1 MSWAAGSM
9 VPAFSPRE
17 MGVIFGEW
25 PGRNLLMT
33 AGGHTQRP
41 GQCIMSQARLI
52 DSDRPGR
59 RGVTLVELLVVVA
72 VIGILA
78 SLLLPAVM
86 SARESA
92 RRTQCGN
99 NLKQLGSAVQQFHHL
114 NDAMPPYWGGMKN
127 AGGQMFGPWILHLLP
142 QLGEQV
148 FYDGFQPSTTGMT
161 TNVVTTYTTGSMI
174 SPGRAQSAD
183 YIPPTYTTSTTSG
196 PTYSWSGAGWTIS
209 GTVQI
214 VTTIMTN
221 PGRGWPAEPPVF
233 ERIPVS
239 GTTTVTEF
247 SSGLH
252 PGFGTA
258 QAAKSLDVLQCAA
271 DGSGVPPN
279 TMRRTAETSGTS
291 RDNRRWSLTNYMAN
305 AHAFMKFQPC
315 SGTSCAG
322 GRILSGSAVSPI
334 DANMGGRFPRAKTA
348 WLPNR
353 QVWEIADFSHMNSGT
368 LGLNPRQFAHIVDGL
383 SNTIM
388 FGEGMRR
395 CDDGASWR
403 YAFLPT
409 NQIGDEHG
417 FGIDV
422 VASGTLPADDWF
434 TTNAG
439 AMGMAY
445 GNTLMFQQRPQ
456 LSGCNKYRLQANHD
470 VLNVVMCDGSVRGI
484 SPRVSRREQCDPDV
498 AGREYGRDTY
508 NPTALGGI
516 LMSGTVQF
524 RDGVWDMLMVP
535 NDPPGNVLSNT
546 GEIGKEK

>member
-1 MSWAAGSM
+1 
-9 VPAFSPRE
+9 
-17 MGVIFGEW
+17 
-25 PGRNLLMT
+25 
-33 AGGHTQRP
+33 
-41 GQCIMSQARLI
+41 MSQARLT
-52 DSDRPGR
+52 DPARSRR
-59 RGVTLVELLVVVA
+59 RGVTLVELLVVIA

-78 SLLLPAVM
+78 GLLLPAVI

-92 RRTQCGN
+92 RRAQCGN

-114 NDAMPPYWGGMKN
+114 NDSMPPYWGGMRN
-127 AGGQMFGPWILHLLP
+127 AGGQMFGPWIMHLLP
-142 QLGEQV
+142 HLDEQA
-148 FYDGFQPSTTGMT
+148 FSDGFRPSTGGMT
-161 TNVVTTYTTGSMI
+161 INVVTTYTTGSMI
-174 SPGRAQSAD
+174 SPGRAQSGD

-196 PTYSWSGAGWTIS
+196 PTYSWSGSGWTIS

-221 PGRGWPAEPPVF
+221 PGQGWPAEPPVF

-239 GTTTVTEF
+239 TSTTVTEV

-252 PGFGTA
+252 PGFGDA
-258 QAAKSLDVLQCAA
+258 QDEKSLDVLQCAA

-279 TMRRTAETSGTS
+279 TMRMTAERSGTS
-291 RDNRRWSLTNYMAN
+291 RDGVRWSLTNYMAN

-315 SGTSCAG
+315 TGTACAG

-334 DANMGGRFPRAKTA
+334 VATMGGRFPRARSAAPGPEFHHT
-348 WLPNR
+348 
-353 QVWEIADFSHMNSGT
+353 NSGT
-368 LGLNPRQFAHIVDGL
+368 LGLDPRKFAHIVDGL

-409 NQIGDEHG
+409 NQLGDEHG

-434 TTNAG
+434 TANTG
-439 AMGMAY
+439 AMGMGY

-456 LSGCNKYRLQANHD
+456 LSGCNKYRLQANHE

-484 SPRVSRREQCDPDV
+484 SPRITRREQCDPDV

-508 NPTALGGI
+508 NPTGLGGV
-516 LMSGTVQF
+516 LQSGAVQF
-524 RDGVWDMLMVP
+524 RDGIWDMLMVP
-535 NDPPGNVLSNT
+535 NDPPGNVLANT
-546 GEIGKEK
+546 GEIGREK

>member
-1 MSWAAGSM
+1 M
-9 VPAFSPRE
+9 VQS
-17 MGVIFGEW
+17 
-25 PGRNLLMT
+25 
-33 AGGHTQRP
+33 
-41 GQCIMSQARLI
+41 RLI
-52 DSDRPGR
+52 DPVR

-78 SLLLPAVM
+78 GLLLPAVM

-99 NLKQLGSAVQQFHHL
+99 NLRQLGSAVQQFHDQHGS
-114 NDAMPPYWGGMKN
+114 MPPYWGGMRN
-127 AGGQMFGPWILHLLP
+127 AGGQLFGPWIMHLLP
-142 QLGEQV
+142 NLGEQA
-148 FYDGFQPSTTGMT
+148 FYDRFEPSTEGMVI
-161 TNVVTTYTTGSMI
+161 NVVTSYRPGAMI
-174 SPGRAQSAD
+174 KPARPASSDPPTNIP
-183 YIPPTYTTSTTSG
+183 YIPPTYTTSTTAG

-221 PGRGWPAEPPVF
+221 PGQGWPAEPATF
-233 ERIPVS
+233 EQIPVTS
-239 GTTTVTEF
+239 STTVTTF

-252 PGFGTA
+252 PGFDRA

-279 TMRRTAETSGTS
+279 TMRLTAEATGTS
-291 RDNRRWSLTNYMAN
+291 RGGVDVQWSLTNYMAN
-305 AHAFMKFQPC
+305 AHAFMRFNG
-315 SGTSCAG
+315 S
-322 GRILSGSAVSPI
+322 RLLSGSAVSPI
-334 DANMGGRFPRAKTA
+334 DPLMGGRFPRARSA
-348 WLPNR
+348 AGPN
-353 QVWEIADFSHMNSGT
+353 QTDFHHSNSGVV
-368 LGLNPRQFAHIVDGL
+368 GLNPRQFAHIVDGL

-395 CDDGASWR
+395 CDEGSSWR

-409 NQIGDEHG
+409 SQLGDEHS

-422 VASGTLPADDWF
+422 VPSGTSSADAWF
-434 TTNAG
+434 TSNPSAR
-439 AMGMAY
+439 GMAY
-445 GNTLMFQQRPQ
+445 GNTLMFQQRPA

-484 SPRVSRREQCDPDV
+484 SPRVTRREQCDPDV

-508 NPTALGGI
+508 NPSGLGGV
-516 LMSGTVQF
+516 LFSGSAQY

-535 NDPPGNVLSNT
+535 NDPPENVLSNT